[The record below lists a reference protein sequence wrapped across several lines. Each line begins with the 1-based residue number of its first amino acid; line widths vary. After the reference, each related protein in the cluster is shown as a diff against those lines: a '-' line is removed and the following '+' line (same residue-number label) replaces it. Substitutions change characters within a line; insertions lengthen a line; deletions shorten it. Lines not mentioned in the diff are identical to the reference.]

1 MRERMAE
8 VVVCGGLVCGVTV
21 IESFAFLVLPRLHM
35 LQNPTHTDL
44 THTTTHTLHRDTP
57 HCLPQELWR
66 VGPCLAKT
74 KP

>member
-1 MRERMAE
+1 MRERMGE

-21 IESFAFLVLPRLHM
+21 IERFSGFAPASHATKPYAHRP
-35 LQNPTHTDL
+35 NTHI
-44 THTTTHTLHRDTP
+44 TTHTLHRDTP